1 MSPAASGPDS
11 ARPTSGPTRPPY
23 LFVSAG
29 EVSGDRYAADVVEEL
44 TAGGGPWRVE
54 GLGGPRLAAAGV
66 RLFAGLE
73 DLAVMGVA
81 EVARRLGWF
90 WRLRRSVIASWR
102 RDRPDAV
109 LLVDYPGLNLRLAKD
124 ARRLGLRT
132 LYYVTPTVWAWH
144 ERRVRTLRA
153 AVDAA
158 LVILPFEERFLRER
172 GVAARFVGHPLGR
185 EARRPRHREAFLCG
199 VGLDPAADVLA
210 LLPGSRGQELDR
222 LARGFL
228 EAGLLARAS
237 APRPLQLAFGAPTP
251 ELAARLRARAGGDV
265 PIVVGRTA
273 DLLAASAAAIAKS
286 GTVTVEAA
294 LLGTPMVVAYRMNAL
309 TLWLARRLVRVEHI
323 AMVNILRGRRVVPE
337 LLQEAAA
344 PAALAAHVVRLLEP
358 GGAERRAMLEEFA
371 ALRAELLRKDAP
383 AEVAAAVREAVGGAG
398 RP

>member
-1 MSPAASGPDS
+1 
-11 ARPTSGPTRPPY
+11 
-23 LFVSAG
+23 
-29 EVSGDRYAADVVEEL
+29 
-44 TAGGGPWRVE
+44 
-54 GLGGPRLAAAGV
+54 
-66 RLFAGLE
+66 
-73 DLAVMGVA
+73 
-81 EVARRLGWF
+81 
-90 WRLRRSVIASWR
+90 
-102 RDRPDAV
+102 
-109 LLVDYPGLNLRLAKD
+109 
-124 ARRLGLRT
+124 
-132 LYYVTPTVWAWH
+132 
-144 ERRVRTLRA
+144 
-153 AVDAA
+153 VDAA

-185 EARRPRHREAFLCG
+185 EARRPRDRAAFLRG

-222 LARGFL
+222 LARSFL

-265 PIVVGRTA
+265 PIVVGRAA

-309 TLWLARRLVRVEHI
+309 TLWLARRLVRVEHM

-344 PAALAAHVVRLLEP
+344 PAALAAHVVALLEP
-358 GGAERRAMLEEFA
+358 EGAERRAMLAEFA

-383 AEVAAAVREAVGGAG
+383 AEVAAAVRAAVGEAS